1 MNALWGFVR
10 NPVLLREVRVRMRGW
25 RTPGI
30 IVLYVGLLGLVALLI
45 FAASMRGNRTVGF
58 APEVGAVIYA
68 TLAMLQLVLLVLAVP
83 GLAAGA
89 IAGERERQ
97 TLDLLLVTRLSAAQ
111 VVFGKLLAATG
122 FALLLMFASL
132 PVFGL
137 IFLFG
142 GFSLYR
148 LGLSAVVYVVTVL
161 LLGAV
166 SLYFSALYRRT
177 QTAVVAAYGVVT
189 TWILLSPLFGALTYH
204 VFFDLEN
211 PPVWGLVFA
220 YTNPAFGLAAAA
232 GLPLSQM
239 TRLYSP
245 ILTTDAAREAIW
257 WKYCLIALGL
267 MLLLLWRT
275 VRRVDPQR
283 PAARS

>member
-1 MNALWGFVR
+1 VSGWLGFVR
-10 NPVLLREVRVRMRGW
+10 SPVFLREVRVRMRTW
-25 RTPGI
+25 RTAGI
-30 IVLYVGLLGLVALLI
+30 IVLYVGLLGLVAVLI
-45 FAASMRGNRTVGF
+45 FAAAMEGNRPTGF
-58 APEVGAVIYA
+58 APGVGAIIYA
-68 TLAMLQLVLLVLAVP
+68 ALAMFQLVLLILAVP
-83 GLAAGA
+83 GLSAGA

-97 TLDLLLVTRLSAAQ
+97 TLDLLLVTRLTPAQ
-111 VVFGKLLAATG
+111 VVVGKLLAATG

-148 LGLSAVVYVVTVL
+148 LGLSALVYVVTVL
-161 LLGAV
+161 LLGSV

-204 VFFDLEN
+204 VFFDEH
-211 PPVWGLVFA
+211 PPIWGLVFA

-232 GLPLSQM
+232 GQPLSEM
-239 TRLYSP
+239 TRLYTP
-245 ILTTDAAREAIW
+245 ILTTAAAREAIW

-267 MLLLLWRT
+267 MVVLLWRT
-275 VRRVDPQR
+275 VRRVDPVR
-283 PAARS
+283 APAGR

>member
-1 MNALWGFVR
+1 MSGWTGFVR
-10 NPVLLREVRVRMRGW
+10 NPVFLREVRVRMRGW

-30 IVLYVGLLGLVALLI
+30 IVLYVGLLGLLAILI
-45 FAASMRGNRTVGF
+45 FAAAMQGSRPTGF

-68 TLAMLQLVLLVLAVP
+68 ALAMFQLVLLILAVP

-111 VVFGKLLAATG
+111 VVVGKLLAATG

-142 GFSLYR
+142 GFSLSR

-189 TWILLSPLFGALTYH
+189 TWTLLSPLFGALTYH
-204 VFFDLEN
+204 VFFDEH
-211 PPVWGLVFA
+211 PPLWGLIFA

-232 GLPLSQM
+232 GQPLETM

-267 MLLLLWRT
+267 MVVLLWRT
-275 VRRVDPQR
+275 VRRVDPVR
-283 PAARS
+283 APAGR

>member
-1 MNALWGFVR
+1 
-10 NPVLLREVRVRMRGW
+10 
-25 RTPGI
+25 I
-30 IVLYVGLLGLVALLI
+30 
-45 FAASMRGNRTVGF
+45 
-58 APEVGAVIYA
+58 
-68 TLAMLQLVLLVLAVP
+68 LAVP
-83 GLAAGA
+83 GLSAGA

-97 TLDLLLVTRLSAAQ
+97 TLDLLLVTRLTPAQ
-111 VVFGKLLAATG
+111 VVVGKLLAATG

-148 LGLSAVVYVVTVL
+148 LGLSALVYVVTVL
-161 LLGAV
+161 LLGSV

-204 VFFDLEN
+204 VFFDEH
-211 PPVWGLVFA
+211 PPIWGLVFA

-232 GLPLSQM
+232 GQPLSEM
-239 TRLYSP
+239 TRLYTP
-245 ILTTDAAREAIW
+245 ILTTAAAREAIW

-267 MLLLLWRT
+267 MVVLLWRT
-275 VRRVDPQR
+275 VRRVDPVR
-283 PAARS
+283 APAGR

>member
-1 MNALWGFVR
+1 VTAWWGFVR
-10 NPVLLREVRVRMRGW
+10 NPVFLREVRVRMRGW
-25 RTPGI
+25 RTPGL
-30 IVLYVGLLGLVALLI
+30 IVLYVGLLGLLALLI
-45 FAASMRGNRTVGF
+45 FAASMKGNRPAGF
-58 APEVGAVIYA
+58 APEVGGIIYA
-68 TLAMLQLVLLVLAVP
+68 ALAMFQLVLLVLAVP

-97 TLDLLLVTRLSAAQ
+97 TLDLLLITRLSAAQ
-111 VVFGKLLAATG
+111 VVVGKLLAATG

-166 SLYFSALYRRT
+166 SLYFSAVYRRT

-204 VFFDLEN
+204 VFFERDN
-211 PPVWGLVFA
+211 PPVWGLIFA

-232 GLPLSQM
+232 GQPLSEM
-239 TRLYSP
+239 TRLYTP
-245 ILTTDAAREAIW
+245 ILSTEALREAIW
-257 WKYCLIALGL
+257 WKYCLIALLIIGV
-267 MLLLLWRT
+267 LLWRT
-275 VRRVDPQR
+275 VQR
-283 PAARS
+283 IQPLKSKG